1 MNITDK
7 GWAKYAK
14 ITDRKRPLEWRAP
27 RTQADLRVRE
37 QIVQKWIF
45 ELIEEYPELDNNTI
59 WRAVRTHFA
68 GGGLTIPESVRDG
81 RGWETVHFV
90 SELQD
95 YLNFMI
101 RRKEIED

>member
-14 ITDRKRPLEWRAP
+14 IIAKNDKRPLNP
-27 RTQADLRVRE
+27 RSQDIRIRE
-37 QIVQKWIF
+37 LIIQRWIF
-45 ELIEEYPELDNNTI
+45 ELIEEHPELDIDTV

-68 GGGLTIPESVRDG
+68 GGNLTTPESVRDSA
-81 RGWETVHFV
+81 GWATVHFV

-95 YLNFMI
+95 YLNYMI
-101 RRKEIED
+101 RREEIED